1 MPSLP
6 SLTLQWSA
14 LGPRRRSCTYQK
26 PISERY
32 ASFPGMGKEGRSDII
47 FIHVKIPF
55 LFLNLVVQSLS
66 HVQLCNPMDCSTPG
80 FPVLHYLLEF
90 AQIHIHWVDDAI
102 WPSLPLLPTSPKYW
116 SFSVSLSPFSE
127 FSGLISFK
135 IGWFDLLA
143 VQGILKSLFQH
154 HNWKASVFIFYFA
167 CIKLCNWK
175 IAK

>member
-14 LGPRRRSCTYQK
+14 PGPRRRSCTYQK
-26 PISERY
+26 PISGRY

-55 LFLNLVVQSLS
+55 LFLNLVVQLLS
-66 HVQLCNPMDCSTPG
+66 RVRLCNPMDCSTPG

-90 AQIHIHWVDDAI
+90 AQIHIHGVNDAP
-102 WPSLPLLPTSPKYW
+102 WPSLPLLLTSPKYW
-116 SFSVSLSPFSE
+116 SFSVSLSPSSK

-135 IGWFDLLA
+135 IDWFDLLA
-143 VQGILKSLFQH
+143 VQGTLESLFQH
-154 HNWKASVFIFYFA
+154 HNWKASIFIFYFT

-175 IAK
+175 FAK